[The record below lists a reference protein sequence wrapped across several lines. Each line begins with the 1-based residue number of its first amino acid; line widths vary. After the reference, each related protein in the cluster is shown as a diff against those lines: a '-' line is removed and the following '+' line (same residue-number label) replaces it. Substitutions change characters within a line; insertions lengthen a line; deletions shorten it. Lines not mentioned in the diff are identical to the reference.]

1 MAKTGFWLRNAKG
14 KLAGATIYQQNGET
28 VMREVVSPSNPKTER
43 QILQRIIMHTVMQ
56 SYSKMKEICDH
67 SFEGIKKGQDTMS
80 YFMKQNVQFARE
92 KVAQMQADGTD
103 FYDIYNFVPLGMK
116 GFTPNQYQVAM
127 GSLPSITA
135 TLPSEDDAEIN
146 KVLIPAITQQNPTYQ
161 NIADALGLQR
171 GDQLTFLII
180 KAAVNQNSFGQ
191 NEFMFARVILD
202 PIDPETHLQ
211 LPMSTAFLASAG
223 AINAPSFRNEN
234 VANFGFA
241 FSSADNCLKF
251 GSATSCK
258 IGAACVIASRQYN
271 SNWLRSTTYMTYRGN
286 FGQTY
291 SLGDCMDM
299 AAQGANSTIYAPSE
313 QYLNNAGTGGGQ
325 AAATGEN
332 TDAGQTGG
340 NSGNSGGN
348 SGGST
353 NTEFAI
359 TSVRAADSNL
369 TAGTHISLGYAEL
382 PASVEVRVH
391 ASNIPSGASVSL
403 KASNNASAEDVA
415 TANFNSSGL
424 ATMTEELGA
433 GNYYIYYNLGS
444 GSVASGY
451 SFAVTQSGG
460 SGGFEQGS

>member
-67 SFEGIKKGQDTMS
+67 SFEGIKKGQDTMA

-127 GSLPSITA
+127 GSLPAISA
-135 TLPSEDDAEIN
+135 VLPDDSDAEVN
-146 KVLIPAITQQNPTYQ
+146 KVLVPAITQQAPTYQ
-161 NIADALGLQR
+161 NVVDALGLQR

-180 KAAVNQNSFGQ
+180 KAAVNQSQFGQ
-191 NEFMFARVILD
+191 NEFIFARVILD

-211 LPMSTAFLASAG
+211 LPMSTPFLASAG

-234 VANFGFA
+234 TENFGFA
-241 FSSADNCLKF
+241 YSSTDNCLKF
-251 GSATSCK
+251 GASASCK

-271 SNWLRSTTYMTYRGN
+271 NNWLRSTTYMTYRGN

-299 AAQGANSTIYAPSE
+299 AASGATSTIYAPSE
-313 QYLNNAGTGGGQ
+313 LYLNNAGTGGGQ
-325 AAATGEN
+325 AAATGESSE
-332 TDAGQTGG
+332 AGQ
-340 NSGNSGGN
+340 SGGN
-348 SGGST
+348 SGGG
-353 NTEFAI
+353 
-359 TSVRAADSNL
+359 TSSNDFTINSVSVDGSAL
-369 TAGTHISLGYAEL
+369 TAGTSRTISKDSL
-382 PASVEVRVH
+382 PANV
-391 ASNIPSGASVSL
+391 NIVVNAANVPADAIVSIKNSSL
-403 KASNNASAEDVA
+403 ASAEDIDSANFTNGVA
-415 TANFNSSGL
+415 TISHSLSAGTYHVFYNIGGDDISTGYRFQLAVADDDDFN
-424 ATMTEELGA
+424 T
-433 GNYYIYYNLGS
+433 
-444 GSVASGY
+444 
-451 SFAVTQSGG
+451 GG
-460 SGGFEQGS
+460 

>member
-67 SFEGIKKGQDTMS
+67 SFEGIKKGQDTMA

-116 GFTPNQYQVAM
+116 GYTPNQYQVAM

-135 TLPSEDDAEIN
+135 TLPNEDDAEIN
-146 KVLIPAITQQNPTYQ
+146 KVLIPAITKQNPTYQ
-161 NIADALGLQR
+161 DVADALGLQR

-234 VANFGFA
+234 SSNFA
-241 FSSADNCLKF
+241 FAYSSTDNCLKF
-251 GSATSCK
+251 GSAASAK

-332 TDAGQTGG
+332 SDAGQGG

-348 SGGST
+348 TGGGT

-359 TSVRAADSNL
+359 TSVSAGSSPL
-369 TAGTHISLGYAEL
+369 TAGTNVSLGFESL

-391 ASNIPSGASVSL
+391 ATNIPTGASVSL
-403 KASNNASAEDVA
+403 KDSNSASAEDVA
-415 TANFNSSGL
+415 TANFNSSGQ
-424 ATMTEELGA
+424 ATMSEELGA
-433 GNYYIYYNLGS
+433 GTYYIYYNLGS

-451 SFAVTQSGG
+451 SFGVKVSQ
-460 SGGFEQGS
+460 SGGFEPGS